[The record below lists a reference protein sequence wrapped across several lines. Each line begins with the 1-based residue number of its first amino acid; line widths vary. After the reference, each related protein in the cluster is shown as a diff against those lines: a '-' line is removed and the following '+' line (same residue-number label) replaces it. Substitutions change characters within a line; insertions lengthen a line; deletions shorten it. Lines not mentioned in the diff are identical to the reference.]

1 MADSTNLRVTELD
14 FDNIK
19 SNLKTYL
26 QSQSEF
32 TDYDFEGSAL
42 SVLLDILAYNTHYN
56 AIYGNLIANE
66 MFLDTASKRD
76 SVVSLAKHFGYTP
89 RSVVSA
95 RAKVNLTVVTTGNPQ
110 SLVLPKYTPFTT
122 TVDGNDYTFY
132 NLSNVIKT
140 PVSTNTFYFPELE
153 LVEGTP
159 LTYRYTIQNGQS
171 KFAIPNDNV
180 DTSTLLVE
188 VQNSGTD
195 AFTTVYSLAANGDF
209 VTISGTDPVYFLE
222 EIRGGGFQLVFGDGN
237 IGKKLADGN
246 ILRITYLASSGSA
259 PNNAKSFTLGS
270 VSAFTLS
277 SFSLTLAQQA
287 TGGKEIESTDSV
299 RRNAPKYFVTQ
310 NRAVTAEDYKN
321 IIVTEYPEI
330 EAVSAWGGDTAV
342 PPVYGKVYISAKP
355 INGVSLSTEI
365 KDKILNII
373 NKKNVIGITPEFV
386 NPEYLYLTVKSEI
399 YYDPSKSISGS
410 ETIKSNIIQ
419 TIVNFRDTELD
430 NFDSIFRKS
439 RLSRLIDYTDKSILN
454 NNTHIEFY
462 KILPVNSE
470 ERLTYIIDFLNPIEN
485 LSTTAFRLQ
494 NDSENY
500 YMKDD
505 GDGNIQRFHYN
516 NGKVIIDSGNFG
528 TINYKLGKIIIPAT
542 AFSLLTNNCKLMV
555 RPVNPDIIAVQNQI
569 ITIIDS
575 DISVETYI
583 DTRKPLVR

>member
-1 MADSTNLRVTELD
+1 MADSNKLRVTELD

-89 RSVVSA
+89 RSIVSA

-122 TVDGNDYTFY
+122 TVDGNEYTFY
-132 NLSNVIKT
+132 NLSSVMKNA
-140 PVSTNTFYFPELE
+140 VSANTFYYPDLE

-159 LTYRYTIQNGQS
+159 LTYRYTVQNGQS
-171 KFAIPNDNV
+171 KYAIPNDNV
-180 DTSTLLVE
+180 DTSTLVVE

-195 AFTTVYSLAANGDF
+195 AYTTVYNLAASGDF
-209 VTISGTDPVYFLE
+209 VSIKGTDPVYFLE
-222 EIRGGGFQLVFGDGN
+222 ETRGGGFQIIFGDGN
-237 IGKKLADGN
+237 IGKQLTDGN
-246 ILRITYLASSGSA
+246 IVKLTYLVSNGSA
-259 PNNAKSFTLGS
+259 PNNAKSFTIGA

-277 SFSLTLAQQA
+277 NFSLTLSQQA
-287 TGGKEIESTDSV
+287 TGGKEIETIDSV
-299 RRNAPKYFVTQ
+299 RTNATKYFVTQ

-321 IIVTEYPEI
+321 IIVTEYPDI
-330 EAVSAWGGDTAV
+330 EAISAWGGDTAN
-342 PPVYGKVYISAKP
+342 PPMYGKVFISAKP
-355 INGVSLSTEI
+355 INGITLSTEI
-365 KDKILNII
+365 KNKIFNII

-386 NPEYLYLTVKSEI
+386 DPEYLYLTIDSDFF
-399 YYDPSKSISGS
+399 YDPSRTVAQSNTLESNVMQSI
-410 ETIKSNIIQ
+410 KD
-419 TIVNFRDTELD
+419 FRDSELD

-439 RLSRLIDYTDKSILN
+439 RLSRLIDYTDKAILN
-454 NNTHIEFY
+454 NNTNVSFY

-470 ERLTYIIDFLNPIEN
+470 QRLTYVLNYLNPMEN
-485 LSTTAFRLQ
+485 LTSTAFRLQ
-494 NDSENY
+494 NDSEDY

-516 NGKVIIDSGNFG
+516 NGKVVIDSVNFG
-528 TINYKLGKIIIPAT
+528 VIDYKLGRITIPST
-542 AFSLLTNNCKLMV
+542 AFSLLTNNCKIFV
-555 RPVNPDIIAVQNQI
+555 RPVVPDIIAVQNQI
-569 ITIIDS
+569 ITINDT
-575 DISVETYI
+575 DITVKSYI
-583 DTRKPLVR
+583 DTRKPLVK